1 MQVNGINP
9 GSQLA
14 PLSVGEGQSAK
25 PANFSAMLKHY
36 VEQTNIQEHQA
47 DQAATALAEG
57 KKANLSETLLAIEK
71 ADLSSQLLFS
81 VRNKLVEAYREV
93 MRMQV

>member
-1 MQVNGINP
+1 MQINGINP
-9 GSQLA
+9 GNHFGQLPVGDSQ
-14 PLSVGEGQSAK
+14 SGK

-36 VEQTNIQEHQA
+36 VEQTNVQEHQA
-47 DQAATALAEG
+47 GQAATALAEG
-57 KKANLSETLLAIEK
+57 KKGNLSETLLAIEK

-81 VRNKLVEAYREV
+81 VRNKLVDAYREV